1 MRLKK
6 LLPYLILLLV
16 VLCGYMLYTR
26 EGFTAPIMTCSCPTG
41 YIVGNTTS
49 TNNKC
54 YKCIN
59 GTYNN
64 GTCSGGGTLDVKF
77 KNCTCSN
84 NKTPTCSDGQKTVNN
99 KCYNCDPSNPSYN
112 TPTLMTI
119 PPYVN
124 TIRCTVS
131 GIPTAT
137 SKTAYE
143 VTNGLFC
150 PS

>member
-26 EGFTAPIMTCSCPTG
+26 EGFTATISCSCPTG
-41 YIVGNTTS
+41 YVVGTTS
-49 TNNKC
+49 STNDKC
-54 YKCIN
+54 YKCSS
-59 GTYNN
+59 GTYSG
-64 GTCSGGGTLDVKF
+64 GTCSGTLDVKF
-77 KNCTCSN
+77 KTCTCTNS
-84 NKTPTCSDGQKTVNN
+84 KTPTCSDGKKAVNN
-99 KCYNCDPSNPSYN
+99 KCYNCDPSNPTYN